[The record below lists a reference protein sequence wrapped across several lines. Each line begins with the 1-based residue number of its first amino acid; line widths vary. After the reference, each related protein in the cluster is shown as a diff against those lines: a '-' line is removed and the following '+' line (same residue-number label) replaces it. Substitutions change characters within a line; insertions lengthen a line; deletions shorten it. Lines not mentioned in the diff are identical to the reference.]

1 MKLIQANSAES
12 VNILMY
18 VSFAC
23 EYVLSVTVCLCA
35 ARVCVC
41 NMCINP
47 CVCKCMCASVILK

>member
-1 MKLIQANSAES
+1 MKLIQANSPES

-41 NMCINP
+41 MH
-47 CVCKCMCASVILK
+47 VCMRAYVCATCA